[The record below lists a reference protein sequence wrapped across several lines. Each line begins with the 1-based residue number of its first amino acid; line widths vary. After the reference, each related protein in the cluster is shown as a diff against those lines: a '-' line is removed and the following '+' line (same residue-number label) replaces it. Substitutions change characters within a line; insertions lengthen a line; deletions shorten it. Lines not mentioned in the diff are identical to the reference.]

1 MIKEQVTLRE
11 TAEFLNELLKT
22 DPTTINALF
31 NIRIYCNQG
40 LAEHP
45 TVQVGC
51 QGDGKQRTC
60 QVGFIGILN
69 GLFGIDEKG
78 WGHLA
83 LDMDNGSIKRFIVL
97 NDERIAKT
105 IDEVPQD

>member
-1 MIKEQVTLRE
+1 MIKEHVTLEE
-11 TAEFLNELLKT
+11 TSAFLNELLKT

-51 QGDGKQRTC
+51 EGLGKQRIC

-69 GLFGIDEKG
+69 GLFGTDEKG
-78 WGHLA
+78 WGRLA
-83 LDMDNGSIKRFIVL
+83 IDMDNGAIKGFRVL
-97 NDERIAKT
+97 TDEKT
-105 IDEVPQD
+105 

>member
-1 MIKEQVTLRE
+1 MIKENVTLKD

-40 LAEHP
+40 FSEHP

-51 QGDGKQRTC
+51 QGEGKRKVC

-78 WGHLA
+78 WGRLA
-83 LDMDNGSIKRFIVL
+83 LNMDNGLITSFSVL
-97 NDERIAKT
+97 DR
-105 IDEVPQD
+105 